1 MDPDLQHCSNL
12 SALSFKPDPN
22 PSFAVLRI
30 RIILIRIRI
39 HDVKNFVTDPNPGR
53 PLIRIRIQ
61 AKMIRIQIQEK
72 GLKGQYH
79 EIFYLYFFHKL
90 KPSGL
95 LINRLKWFCLKVCFL
110 GEIRKKFDS
119 AQANTAW
126 SRTLPRL
133 TLRRVE
139 LCAG

>member
-61 AKMIRIQIQEK
+61 AKLIRIRIQEK